1 MIKTTQAVSSTTPV
15 GSRKKSLLPVVGVA
29 LATLVFVACMP
40 SLLDTY
46 LLNILIRAFC
56 FALVALTV
64 DMLWGYSGIL
74 TFGQSA
80 FFGIG
85 AYAVGLV
92 FTHMG
97 FSTGTAWLALALAV
111 AAALLVALLVG
122 WLSFYQG
129 ATPLYASVISLVL
142 PIVMTQLLFSGGTFT
157 GSSSGLT
164 GYMTFD
170 LSLEAWF
177 RIAGMALVLITAAAW
192 LFVRSDAGKILIG
205 IRDNESRCEY
215 LGINPS
221 LIKIAL
227 LVVTA
232 VVASVAGF
240 GYASFS
246 GVVAP
251 ELSGFVFGTEIIIWV
266 ALGGRGTLIGPV
278 LGAIF
283 IETTSS
289 YLSGSLPFLWKLLV
303 GVGFVLVII
312 LLPQGLV
319 PLVLKLRRLLP
330 WSAAGKH
337 GNDTNVPLLIEAPAL
352 KTMQIDRNVPA
363 IQLANVAKNFG
374 SLKVLEGI
382 DLTAYPGELVS
393 LVGPNGAGKTTLM
406 RCMSD
411 GAERSA
417 GTIEINS
424 SDIRKLPAYH
434 CVGFGIGRKFQT
446 ANVFESLTVAECLR
460 IARARIDSPSLLRQ
474 STVLALPPYALA
486 VLRATELDRKLDQ
499 VCRNLSHG
507 EQQALELAMVLALEP
522 RVILLDEPTAGL
534 TKTER
539 TKIGHILIELSQQY
553 GLCCLLVEHDLDFV
567 CEISSRVV
575 VLHQGKIV
583 MQGTVKE
590 VVESELVQSV
600 YAGNATPV
608 LRGSK
613 AVSGMS
619 TGGSAGTPEGVQA

>member
-1 MIKTTQAVSSTTPV
+1 MTNSISTSGLTRQARA
-15 GSRKKSLLPVVGVA
+15 SRSLLPVAGVSIAA
-29 LATLVFVACMP
+29 LVLVAVMP
-40 SLLDTY
+40 SVLDTY

-56 FALVALTV
+56 FAMVALTV
-64 DMLWGYSGIL
+64 DILWGYTGVL

-85 AYAVGLV
+85 AYAAGLV

-97 FSTGTAWLALALAV
+97 FSPAHAWLALGIAV
-111 AAALLVALLVG
+111 AGAAAVAVLVG

-164 GYMTFD
+164 GYTMID

-177 RIAGMALVLITAAAW
+177 WIAGVTLVLVTAAAW
-192 LFVRSDAGKILIG
+192 VFVHSDAGKILIG

-221 LIKIAL
+221 RVKIGL
-227 LVVTA
+227 LAVTA

-283 IETTSS
+283 IETTSA

-312 LLPQGLV
+312 LLPQGLM
-319 PLVLKLRRLLP
+319 PLALRLRRFLPRRLAGGVNAAAPTLL
-330 WSAAGKH
+330 
-337 GNDTNVPLLIEAPAL
+337 EAPGQ
-352 KTMQIDRNVPA
+352 KPYSIDRSTPA
-363 IQLANVAKNFG
+363 MRLEHVAKNFG

-382 DLTAYPGELVS
+382 DIVAYPGELVS

-411 GAERSA
+411 GAERTS
-417 GTIEINS
+417 GTIRINEH
-424 SDIRKLPAYH
+424 DIRRLPAYR

-460 IARARIDSPSLLRQ
+460 IARAKVERPSLLRQ
-474 STVLALPPYALA
+474 KNTLSLPSYALA

-534 TKTER
+534 TKAER
-539 TKIGHILIELSQQY
+539 TKIGHILIELSRDY

-608 LRGSK
+608 SQALQPATASK
-613 AVSGMS
+613 GA
-619 TGGSAGTPEGVQA
+619 TA